1 MPSGLR
7 LQRIADSIRQEI
19 SEMLIREISDPRLK
33 LISITDVKVDK
44 ELAFADVYVSACGR
58 THAFCGNI
66 GGIGIGQRIP
76 APDIGKPNRTAR
88 LSASPL
94 SLGSDAGECRSH

>member
-44 ELAFADVYVSACGR
+44 ELAESLASLY
-58 THAFCGNI
+58 H
-66 GGIGIGQRIP
+66 Q
-76 APDIGKPNRTAR
+76 GKLTDTNVKNEIQKIRDKNANKN
-88 LSASPL
+88 
-94 SLGSDAGECRSH
+94 